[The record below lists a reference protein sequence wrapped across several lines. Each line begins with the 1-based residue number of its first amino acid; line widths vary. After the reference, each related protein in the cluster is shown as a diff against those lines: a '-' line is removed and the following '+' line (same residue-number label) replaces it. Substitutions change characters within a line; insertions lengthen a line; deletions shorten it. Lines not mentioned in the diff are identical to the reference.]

1 MKKNFLW
8 VAFAAITMVG
18 CTSDEI
24 TLSDQQQE
32 ANEQGLMPVNLSLSS
47 ATASVTQTRG
57 TGTVGDTIQAANAFR
72 YENIYVLMMD
82 VTAGKEWKYTDC
94 GGTLGEQFNNTFFC
108 RPQAG
113 ATDGVYSLEYNGF
126 SGGAGG
132 ALKYYPMHGISDFF
146 GYYIDDAADMKDVN
160 GNPKVAYNADSTA
173 LVLPFTI
180 SGSQDIMVGK
190 ATNYADGPKGF
201 SNTTARANKVPRI
214 DMKHM
219 LTRFTFEVVAGDNGN
234 GNLFIDTIAVY
245 SKAKGELKVAV
256 NANKAPS
263 VNYNDNES
271 LLSLIEWDE
280 DQESVAM
287 ALDTLSATVPTF
299 IDGKPMLEKRD
310 TLFIGDEGT
319 RYNVGEAL
327 FVQPNKTEYKLAL
340 KMHQWAKVAGGG
352 FEEQISVQNLTI
364 RNEDKETGLLKPF
377 DRAKSY
383 HVVIKVY
390 NMREIELEATLEK
403 WENAGTID
411 VNTDEY

>member
-24 TLSDQQQE
+24 TLSDQQQQE
-32 ANEQGLMPVNLSLSS
+32 AKEQGLMPINLSLSS

-57 TGTVGDTIQAANAFR
+57 TGTVGDTTQATNAFR

-82 VTAGKEWKYTDC
+82 VTPEKPWTYTNC

-108 RPQAG
+108 RPQQTG
-113 ATDGVYSLEYNGF
+113 TEGVYSLEYNGF
-126 SGGAGG
+126 DGGANG
-132 ALKYYPMHGISDFF
+132 ALKYYPMHGSSDFF
-146 GYYIDDAADMKDVN
+146 GYYIDDAADMTDAN
-160 GNPKVAYNADSTA
+160 GNPKVAYNADNTA

-180 SGSQDIMVGK
+180 NGSQDIMVGK
-190 ATNYADGPKGF
+190 ATNYAEGTTGF
-201 SNTTARANKVPRI
+201 SNTTARANKTPRI

-219 LTRFTFEVVAGDNGN
+219 LTRFTFEVIAGDNGD

-256 NANKAPS
+256 NAQKNPEF
-263 VNYNDNES
+263 NYNDNDA

-280 DQESVAM
+280 NQESVAM
-287 ALDTLSATVPTF
+287 VLDTLSATAPTF
-299 IDGKPMLEKRD
+299 TGGKPMLETRD

-319 RYNVGEAL
+319 RYKVGDAV
-327 FVQPNKTEYKLAL
+327 FVQPNNTEYQLLL
-340 KMHQWAKVAGGG
+340 KMHQWAKVGEDKM
-352 FEEQISVQNLTI
+352 EEQISEQKLTI
-364 RNEDKETGLLKPF
+364 KNGGKMFE
-377 DRAKSY
+377 RAKSY

-390 NMREIELEATLEK
+390 NMREIELEATLEQ
-403 WENAGTID
+403 WENGGEIEVGTD
-411 VNTDEY
+411 N